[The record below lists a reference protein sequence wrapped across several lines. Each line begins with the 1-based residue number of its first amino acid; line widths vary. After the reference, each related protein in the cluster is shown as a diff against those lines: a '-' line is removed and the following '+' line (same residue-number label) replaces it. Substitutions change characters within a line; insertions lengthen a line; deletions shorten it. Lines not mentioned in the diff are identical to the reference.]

1 MKRKRRK
8 GKQGDPVRFLL
19 LIMQLLRSSKLVVQK
34 SDRMENGLTSD
45 VPELRFET
53 ANTQCL

>member
-1 MKRKRRK
+1 
-8 GKQGDPVRFLL
+8 

-34 SDRMENGLTSD
+34 SDRMENGMTSD